1 MKKISTHNGYDL
13 EEIHVLRAT
22 NALRIEI
29 EKERIRA
36 MFSPAT
42 AGGNRADK
50 IFSTATNFAE
60 AAEYGIKT
68 YRLFKKVSN
77 LFRKKKK

>member
-1 MKKISTHNGYDL
+1 MKKNNNRKGYDL
-13 EEIHVLRAT
+13 EELHVLRAT

-29 EKERIRA
+29 EKERIR
-36 MFSPAT
+36 MLFSP
-42 AGGNRADK
+42 GGRGPSNADK
-50 IFSTATNFAE
+50 IFSTATSFAE

-68 YRLFKKVSN
+68 YRIVKKVSN